1 MWHHVNLTSVDYIDI
16 KIVNFFEKMSKHV
29 ETFKLHRKHYG
40 LREPQR
46 VHNILSTLVNVTNL
60 GLSNSRSVKSLD
72 FLRKMNKLHTI
83 KINQLVMIEGD
94 ELAKKLPRVK
104 SLRSLSVCNNYHMF
118 STDIIYTI
126 CKMPFLMD
134 IDMEGVGLY
143 PPQVKQ
149 VLNSCPQLK
158 TFFFSGHF
166 MYVNKRPWVHLLQEE
181 YGHVKFTRE
190 CVDCINTFC
199 NFRGYF
205 EEE

>member
-1 MWHHVNLTSVDYIDI
+1 MDYIDI
-16 KIVNFFEKMSKHV
+16 QIVNFFEKMGKQL
-29 ETFKLHRKHYG
+29 ETFKLNRKHYG

-46 VHNILSTLVNVTNL
+46 VHNILSSLVNVTSL
-60 GLSNSRSVKSLD
+60 DLSNSRPVESLD
-72 FLRKMNKLHTI
+72 FLRKMKELHTI
-83 KINQLVMIEGD
+83 KIDQLVMIEGH

-104 SLRSLSVCNNYHMF
+104 SLRSLSIHNNHHVF

-126 CKMPFLMD
+126 CKMPFLTD

-143 PPQVKQ
+143 PLQVKQ
-149 VLNSCPQLK
+149 VLKFCPQLK

-166 MYVNKRPWVHLLQEE
+166 MYVNKRPWIHLLQEE

-190 CVDCINTFC
+190 CIDRINIFC
-199 NFRGYF
+199 NFSGYF